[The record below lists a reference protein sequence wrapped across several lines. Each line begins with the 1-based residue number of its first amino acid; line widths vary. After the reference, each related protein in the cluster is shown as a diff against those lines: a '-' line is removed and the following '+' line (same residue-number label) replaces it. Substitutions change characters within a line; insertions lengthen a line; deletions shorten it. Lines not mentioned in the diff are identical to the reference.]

1 MIMTVVTGLDVGQL
15 KYDIVQPTLTAIHLD
30 GEAAVN
36 LVTGIALAES
46 RGAYLRQL
54 TGPALGLWQME
65 PATHDDC
72 WTNFLNSAAQS
83 VLRVR
88 IAGLLSPE
96 PRLTQL
102 VSNLRYA
109 CAMARVRLYRAPA
122 PLPSATDAAAL
133 SAYHKQFYNTAL
145 GAANAG
151 ANRVLFQAAID
162 AS

>member
-15 KYDIVQPTLTAIHLD
+15 KYDIVLPTLTAIRLD
-30 GEAAVN
+30 GSAAVN
-36 LVTGIALAES
+36 LMTGIALAES
-46 RGAYLRQL
+46 RAAYLRQL

-65 PATHDDC
+65 PPTEADC
-72 WTNFLNSAAQS
+72 WTNFLHAPEQAT
-83 VLRVR
+83 LTAR
-88 IAGLLSPE
+88 IRALMSPE
-96 PRLTQL
+96 PSLMQL

-109 CAMARVRLYRAPA
+109 CAMARVKIFRAPA

-133 SAYHKQFYNTAL
+133 SAYHKQFYNSAM

>member
-1 MIMTVVTGLDVGQL
+1 MIMSVCTGLDVGQL
-15 KYDIVQPTLTAIHLD
+15 KREIVQPTLQAIGLD
-30 GEAAVN
+30 GMAAVN
-36 LVTGIALAES
+36 LMTGIALAES

-54 TGPALGLWQME
+54 NGSALGLWEME
-65 PATHDDC
+65 LPTHDDC
-72 WTNFLNSAAQS
+72 WKNFLFSTANAT
-83 VLRVR
+83 LRER
-88 IAGLLSPE
+88 IQALMSGELPSI
-96 PRLTQL
+96 QL

-109 CAMARVRLYRAPA
+109 CAMARVKIFRAPA
-122 PLPSATDAAAL
+122 PLPAATDAAAL

>member
-1 MIMTVVTGLDVGQL
+1 MIMSVCTGLDISQL
-15 KYDIVQPTLTAIHLD
+15 KHEIIAPTLQAIALD
-30 GEAAVN
+30 GPAAVN

-46 RGAYLRQL
+46 RAAYLRQFN
-54 TGPALGLWQME
+54 GPALGLWQME

-72 WTNFLNSAAQS
+72 WTNFLNSTAQS
-83 VLRVR
+83 VLRGR
-88 IAGLLSPE
+88 IEGLLSPE

-109 CAMARVRLYRAPA
+109 CAMARVRLFRAPA
-122 PLPSATDAAAL
+122 PLPSATDAVAL
-133 SAYHKQFYNTAL
+133 SAYHKQFYNSVL

-162 AS
+162 AT